1 MVHLRHV
8 MNEQEERLET
18 RKYSASLKLYRW
30 IAKSTTAKMVALLEV
45 PLRGLLSLVS
55 HFRDWS
61 YLKQL
66 CDQAAFQS
74 LYK

>member
-30 IAKSTTAKMVALLEV
+30 IAKSTTTAKMVIM
-45 PLRGLLSLVS
+45 
-55 HFRDWS
+55 
-61 YLKQL
+61 Q
-66 CDQAAFQS
+66 
-74 LYK
+74 